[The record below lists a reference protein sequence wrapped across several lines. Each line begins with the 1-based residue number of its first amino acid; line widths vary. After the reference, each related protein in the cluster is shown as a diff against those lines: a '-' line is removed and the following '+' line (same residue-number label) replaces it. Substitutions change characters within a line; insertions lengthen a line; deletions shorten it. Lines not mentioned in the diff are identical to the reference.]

1 MRIQEITLY
10 KYNELNKYA
19 QMDAL
24 DTGYQL
30 LSTYYEDNYN
40 KKLEEYEEY
49 LQKLG
54 FDNPRL
60 EYIEYYQ
67 KVQLKFD
74 KAHPILFIENP
85 KEWLYLNKYLHKKGI
100 WVSKETI
107 EECFESF
114 NFEIVDT
121 ERYIYHFILYYNE
134 NNQEEICEY
143 IYDYLVDWMDNYLK
157 NATEDHEKY
166 IEELKSDEFIEKYLI
181 ENQFE
186 FFADGMLYQEEN
198 YRL

>member
-10 KYNELNKYA
+10 KYNELNLYA
-19 QMDAL
+19 QKEAL
-24 DTGYQL
+24 DAGYQL
-30 LSTYYEDNYN
+30 LSKYYEDNYN
-40 KKLEEYEEY
+40 KKLKEHEKY

-67 KVQLKFD
+67 KVEFKFD
-74 KAHPILFIENP
+74 KAHPILFIDNT
-85 KEWLYLNKYLHKKGI
+85 KEWMHLNKYLHKKGI
-100 WVSKETI
+100 WVNKETV
-107 EECFESF
+107 EECLESF
-114 NFEIVDT
+114 TFEIVDT
-121 ERYIYHFILYYNE
+121 ERHIYHFILYYNE

-143 IYDYLVDWMDNYLK
+143 IYDYLVDWMDNYLE
-157 NATEDHEKY
+157 NVTEEHEKY